1 VEKELTYEACF
12 PGRFLTAGHFKG
24 KKVTLTISDAYLED
38 LEAAKDSKKAPKKPK
53 PPKLVLSFEGKK
65 LELVIPKTNAYCI
78 KMMFGSRL
86 EDWVNKRVTFFP
98 STCRFGAAT
107 VDCIRV
113 FGSPDIAADMPLS
126 VPQGRQSPI
135 EMTMHA
141 TGTKAAAKVEQ
152 AQDVDPAVSQAWSA
166 LGYSREAGTADMNA
180 YTGTDYLAHLGALI
194 DQQNAGNA

>member
-1 VEKELTYEACF
+1 MTKPESYDELY
-12 PGRFLTAGHFKG
+12 PGRFLKAGLFKG
-24 KKVTLTISDAYLED
+24 KQVPLTITDVFTEGLASADDDDKNGDSD
-38 LEAAKDSKKAPKKPK
+38 
-53 PPKLVLSFEGKK
+53 PPSVILAFKETKMQ
-65 LELVIPKTNAYCI
+65 LVIPKTNAFCLMSMFGKKLADWVGKRI
-78 KMMFGSRL
+78 VLFPTTTKMMG
-86 EDWVNKRVTFFP
+86 K
-98 STCRFGAAT
+98 T

-113 FGSPDIAADMPLS
+113 WGSPHIAADMPLLI
-126 VPQGRQSPI
+126 PQGLKKPLK
-135 EMTMHA
+135 MTMHA